1 MSTTDFKARSFLK
14 GVKTLYTEHIN
25 SFLNDKDKLQV
36 FNNKDVYLPTK
47 KIGKNNPKA
56 EQIRR
61 NNQVRMKW
69 NSTVDEALFYQV
81 PRKYIRTIKE
91 EKILKNVN
99 KFGKSETKTVGGLRK
114 NKSSRESVGVGIFS
128 RVFEK
133 AVGMACDCL
142 KGLIRIFRD
151 AIAPKPPQ
159 PVKEYKQYAK
169 MVDELLEN
177 HRALNRTQMAMR
189 ETKDQIDRKE
199 YGMFGGKKKL
209 KDEIVQ
215 LERQE
220 KTARSLEN
228 RLLKKLNG
236 DSVDE
241 VIKKFNRMRMEMD
254 AYKNF
259 VDRAEDAKEMLD
271 ENVREYMKN
280 VQEKALAEDKSKDR
294 RGEEKWNLEDE
305 DDII

>member
-81 PRKYIRTIKE
+81 PRKYIRNIKE

-294 RGEEKWNLEDE
+294 RRKEKMEFRR
-305 DDII
+305 

>member
-36 FNNKDVYLPTK
+36 FNNKDVYLATK

-294 RGEEKWNLEDE
+294 RGEEKMEFRR
-305 DDII
+305 

>member
-1 MSTTDFKARSFLK
+1 
-14 GVKTLYTEHIN
+14 
-25 SFLNDKDKLQV
+25 
-36 FNNKDVYLPTK
+36 
-47 KIGKNNPKA
+47 
-56 EQIRR
+56 
-61 NNQVRMKW
+61 
-69 NSTVDEALFYQV
+69 
-81 PRKYIRTIKE
+81 
-91 EKILKNVN
+91 
-99 KFGKSETKTVGGLRK
+99 
-114 NKSSRESVGVGIFS
+114 
-128 RVFEK
+128 
-133 AVGMACDCL
+133 
-142 KGLIRIFRD
+142 
-151 AIAPKPPQ
+151 
-159 PVKEYKQYAK
+159 

-254 AYKNF
+254 AYKNS

-294 RGEEKWNLEDE
+294 RGEEKMEFRR
-305 DDII
+305 

>member
-1 MSTTDFKARSFLK
+1 
-14 GVKTLYTEHIN
+14 
-25 SFLNDKDKLQV
+25 
-36 FNNKDVYLPTK
+36 
-47 KIGKNNPKA
+47 
-56 EQIRR
+56 
-61 NNQVRMKW
+61 
-69 NSTVDEALFYQV
+69 
-81 PRKYIRTIKE
+81 
-91 EKILKNVN
+91 
-99 KFGKSETKTVGGLRK
+99 
-114 NKSSRESVGVGIFS
+114 
-128 RVFEK
+128 
-133 AVGMACDCL
+133 
-142 KGLIRIFRD
+142 
-151 AIAPKPPQ
+151 
-159 PVKEYKQYAK
+159 

-236 DSVDE
+236 DS
-241 VIKKFNRMRMEMD
+241 
-254 AYKNF
+254 
-259 VDRAEDAKEMLD
+259 DAKEMLD

-294 RGEEKWNLEDE
+294 RGEEKMEFRR
-305 DDII
+305 

>member
-241 VIKKFNRMRMEMD
+241 VIKKFNRMRMVMD

-294 RGEEKWNLEDE
+294 RGEEKMEFRR
-305 DDII
+305 